1 MPVTDIQIRVFS
13 MKLYFLSNLK
23 KNFLS
28 TFNFVPKLN
37 EFLSKIS
44 PHFTQLCK
52 TYTILNI

>member
-23 KNFLS
+23 KKFLS